1 MAASEGQRSLFAT
14 DASPRPV
21 ADGDMTYLPVWL
33 PPDDADRLLDEII
46 ATCAW
51 RQERIR
57 MYGRDIPVPRITAW
71 HADAGRAYAYSG
83 IAHEPRPWTAALMEI
98 KERAED
104 ACRSR
109 FNSVLVNRYRDGRD
123 GVAWHSDD
131 EPELGPAPVIGS
143 VSLGASR
150 RFQIRR
156 RQDPDDRHDVE
167 LEHGSLLVMHAG
179 SQATWEHQLPK
190 TAKPVGERVNLTFRT
205 ILDA

>member
-1 MAASEGQRSLFAT
+1 MATSPGQRSLFST
-14 DASPRPV
+14 DGAPRSV
-21 ADGDMTYLPVWL
+21 VDGDMTYIPGWL
-33 PPDDADRLLDEII
+33 TPDDADRLLDEII
-46 ATCAW
+46 ATAAW

-57 MYGRDIPVPRITAW
+57 MYGREVPVPRITAW
-71 HADAGRAYAYSG
+71 HADPGRAYAYSG
-83 IAHEPRPWTAALMEI
+83 IAHEPQPWTPALTEI
-98 KERAED
+98 RESAEKSCG
-104 ACRSR
+104 AL
-109 FNSVLVNRYRDGRD
+109 FNSVLVNRYRDGHD

-143 VSLGASR
+143 VSLGATR

-156 RQDPDDRHDVE
+156 GTDPADRHEIE

-205 ILDA
+205 IDA